1 MRTIE
6 ACSVPTFNSGLK
18 ESPNTM
24 RGRKSDSLL
33 SVSTNQVLTVIPSW
47 HHHAPD
53 VGSHILSHHHMWSV
67 FIWQTLKIPLFAS
80 LTLSCKKVF
89 VRVVISLNLAF
100 HKKWRYTAVVP
111 HQDAWSGRIT
121 SSRPSGVTQWNAI
134 KEEKMTFLLNYDLQ
148 DAWKW
153 SITLCLW

>member
-1 MRTIE
+1 MRTTE

-18 ESPNTM
+18 GSPNTM
-24 RGRKSDSLL
+24 RGKKSDSLL
-33 SVSTNQVLTVIPSW
+33 SVSTDQVLTVIPSW

-89 VRVVISLNLAF
+89 VRVVISLNLAL

-134 KEEKMTFLLNYDLQ
+134 KEEKWLSFWTTISRMHGNGL
-148 DAWKW
+148 
-153 SITLCLW
+153 